1 MQMYTIKFCSEGNVL
16 PTTHIVISANSPS
29 EALDGF
35 WCWMRL
41 QPWYMHT
48 WTLNISMEEILHI
61 DSVPEAYKTKD
72 HAQATKQQR

>member
-1 MQMYTIKFCSEGNVL
+1 MEKMYYIKFSSEGNVL
-16 PTTHIVISANSPS
+16 PTTRVVISAAYPH

-48 WTLNISMEEILHI
+48 WVLNISMEEILRI
-61 DSVPEAYKTKD
+61 DNPPKNY
-72 HAQATKQQR
+72 RI